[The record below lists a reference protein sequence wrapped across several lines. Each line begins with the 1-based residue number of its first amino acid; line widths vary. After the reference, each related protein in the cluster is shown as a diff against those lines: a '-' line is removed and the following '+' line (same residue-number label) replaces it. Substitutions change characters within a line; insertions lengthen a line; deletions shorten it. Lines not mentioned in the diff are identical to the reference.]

1 MANEIPLPPL
11 GESISE
17 ATIVRWLK
25 APGDLVA
32 RDEEFAVVSTDKVE
46 TELPSPSAGTLLHR
60 LFGEGDTV
68 PVGEIMA
75 VLGEPGETWTPSKR
89 TSKPASTPTRS
100 ASRRTSTSARRSIPA
115 QSKPPVRH
123 SSDSQRPSNAAYRAT
138 GDAKLF
144 ISPVVRR
151 LAWSTT

>member
-60 LFGEGDTV
+60 LYGEGDSV
-68 PVGEIMA
+68 PVGEIA
-75 VLGEPGETWTPSKR
+75 SIRQNLGDVTRTMTRKGGELAT
-89 TSKPASTPTRS
+89 
-100 ASRRTSTSARRSIPA
+100 I
-115 QSKPPVRH
+115 QLNL
-123 SSDSQRPSNAAYRAT
+123 QR
-138 GDAKLF
+138 
-144 ISPVVRR
+144 
-151 LAWSTT
+151 